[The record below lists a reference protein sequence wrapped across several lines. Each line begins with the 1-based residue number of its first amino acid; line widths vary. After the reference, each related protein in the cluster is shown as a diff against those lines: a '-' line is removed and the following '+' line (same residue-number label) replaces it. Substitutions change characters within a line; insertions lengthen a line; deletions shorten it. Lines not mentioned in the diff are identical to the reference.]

1 MSRRAVAAAL
11 AIALVLAACGTEPPG
26 PTAAPTPEPTVEPTP
41 EPRAEDMAAVCG
53 LLPGLYA
60 DLRYATAENF
70 TGEAIYDDAEPYLR
84 RGTAEKLAMAM
95 SELAEQGYGLCIWD
109 GWRPVAAQFAL
120 WRACPDARYVSD
132 PFGGLTNHCR
142 GNTVDVTLVTPEGG
156 PVEMPSGFD
165 DFTPLAD
172 RDYSDVSAEAAEHAE
187 ILEAAMERAGFEG
200 YWNEWWHYTDS
211 ESYELCE
218 SLTELP
224 TATAE
229 CEEYLTLRAAPDPNA
244 EAMGTVPAGAVVT
257 VLDDLGSYALV
268 RFGESRGYVMGA
280 YLQYE
285 GRP

>member
-11 AIALVLAACGTEPPG
+11 AIALVLAACGTEPSG
-26 PTAAPTPEPTVEPTP
+26 PTAAPTPGPTVEPTP
-41 EPRAEDMAAVCG
+41 EPRAEDMVAVCG

-70 TGEAIYDDAEPYLR
+70 TGEAIYDDAE
-84 RGTAEKLAMAM
+84 
-95 SELAEQGYGLCIWD
+95 
-109 GWRPVAAQFAL
+109 
-120 WRACPDARYVSD
+120 
-132 PFGGLTNHCR
+132 
-142 GNTVDVTLVTPEGG
+142 
-156 PVEMPSGFD
+156 
-165 DFTPLAD
+165 
-172 RDYSDVSAEAAEHAE
+172 HAE

-200 YWNEWWHYTDS
+200 CWNEWWHYTDS
-211 ESYELCE
+211 ESCELCE

-257 VLDDLGSYALV
+257 VLDDLGSCALV

-280 YLQYE
+280 YLRYE

>member
-26 PTAAPTPEPTVEPTP
+26 PTAAPTPESTVEPTP

-95 SELAEQGYGLCIWD
+95 SEL
-109 GWRPVAAQFAL
+109 
-120 WRACPDARYVSD
+120 
-132 PFGGLTNHCR
+132 
-142 GNTVDVTLVTPEGG
+142 
-156 PVEMPSGFD
+156 
-165 DFTPLAD
+165 
-172 RDYSDVSAEAAEHAE
+172 
-187 ILEAAMERAGFEG
+187 
-200 YWNEWWHYTDS
+200 
-211 ESYELCE
+211 
-218 SLTELP
+218 P

-280 YLQYE
+280 YLRYE

>member
-95 SELAEQGYGLCIWD
+95 SELA
-109 GWRPVAAQFAL
+109 
-120 WRACPDARYVSD
+120 
-132 PFGGLTNHCR
+132 
-142 GNTVDVTLVTPEGG
+142 
-156 PVEMPSGFD
+156 
-165 DFTPLAD
+165 D

-187 ILEAAMERAGFEG
+187 LLEAAMERAGFEG

-280 YLQYE
+280 YLRYE

>member
-41 EPRAEDMAAVCG
+41 EPRAEDMVAVCG

-95 SELAEQGYGLCIWD
+95 SELAEQGYG
-109 GWRPVAAQFAL
+109 
-120 WRACPDARYVSD
+120 
-132 PFGGLTNHCR
+132 
-142 GNTVDVTLVTPEGG
+142 
-156 PVEMPSGFD
+156 
-165 DFTPLAD
+165 
-172 RDYSDVSAEAAEHAE
+172 
-187 ILEAAMERAGFEG
+187 
-200 YWNEWWHYTDS
+200 
-211 ESYELCE
+211 LCE

-280 YLQYE
+280 YLRYE